1 MNSKQLPV
9 IGWREWLSLPEL
21 GVPSIKV
28 KVDTGARSSAIHA
41 LNIEQFEAHGV
52 QKVRFQV
59 APVQSDD
66 ERLIMVET
74 TLLEERAIT
83 DSGGHQQVR
92 PVIVTSV
99 CLGELQWP
107 IELTLTNRDV
117 MGFRMLLGR
126 HALKERFLVNPGRSY
141 IQSKDISEAIA
152 KAGSTD
158 STDIDS
164 TDISN
169 GEDSA

>member
-1 MNSKQLPV
+1 MNSKQLPI

-21 GVPSIKV
+21 GVPNIKV

-41 LNIEQFEAHGV
+41 INIEQFEAHGV
-52 QKVRFQV
+52 KKVRFQV
-59 APVQSDD
+59 APVQAND
-66 ERLIMVET
+66 ERLVMVET
-74 TLLEERAIT
+74 TLIEERSIT

-92 PVIVTSV
+92 PVIMTSV
-99 CLGELQWP
+99 SLGELQWP

-126 HALKERFLVNPGRSY
+126 QAVKERFLVNPGQSY
-141 IQSKDISEAIA
+141 VQSKNIS

-158 STDIDS
+158 SAEDL
-164 TDISN
+164 SN
-169 GEDSA
+169 GDDVP

>member
-1 MNSKQLPV
+1 MNSKQLST

-21 GVPSIKV
+21 GISNIKA

-41 LNIEQFEAHGV
+41 INIEQFEAHGV
-52 QKVRFQV
+52 KKVRFQV
-59 APVQSDD
+59 APIQSDD
-66 ERLIMVET
+66 ERLVMVET

-99 CLGELQWP
+99 CLGALQWP

-126 HALKERFLVNPGRSY
+126 QAVKERFLVNPSQSY
-141 IQSKDISEAIA
+141 IQSRDISKER
-152 KAGSTD
+152 STD
-158 STDIDS
+158 ATDL
-164 TDISN
+164 SN
-169 GEDSA
+169 GDDSS

>member
-1 MNSKQLPV
+1 MNSKQLST

-21 GVPSIKV
+21 GVPNIKV

-41 LNIEQFEAHGV
+41 INIEQFEAHGIK
-52 QKVRFQV
+52 KVRFQV
-59 APVQSDD
+59 APVQSDN
-66 ERLIMVET
+66 ERLVMVET

-92 PVIVTSV
+92 PVIMTSV

-126 HALKERFLVNPGRSY
+126 QAVKDRFLVNPGQSY
-141 IQSKDISEAIA
+141 IQSQDISKE
-152 KAGSTD
+152 GSTD
-158 STDIDS
+158 LTDL
-164 TDISN
+164 SN
-169 GEDSA
+169 GDDFS

>member
-1 MNSKQLPV
+1 MNSKQLSI

-21 GVPSIKV
+21 GVPNIKV
-28 KVDTGARSSAIHA
+28 KVDTGARSSVIHA
-41 LNIEQFEAHGV
+41 INIEQFEAHGV
-52 QKVRFQV
+52 KKVRFQV

-92 PVIVTSV
+92 PVIMTSI

-126 HALKERFLVNPGRSY
+126 QAVKDRFLVNPGHSY
-141 IQSKDISEAIA
+141 VQSKDIS
-152 KAGSTD
+152 KKGSTG
-158 STDIDS
+158 STEDL
-164 TDISN
+164 SN
-169 GEDSA
+169 GDDVP

>member
-1 MNSKQLPV
+1 MNSKQLPI

-21 GVPSIKV
+21 GVPNIKV

-126 HALKERFLVNPGRSY
+126 HALKERFLVNPSQSY
-141 IQSKDISEAIA
+141 IQSQDIS

-158 STDIDS
+158 STEDL
-164 TDISN
+164 SN
-169 GEDSA
+169 GDDVP